1 VSLAVSGKV
10 EEELSALGPEDRVG
24 FARELGIDRS
34 GLDRLIEASYRM
46 LGLVTF
52 YTAAT
57 DLQAWT
63 VPVGTPAHAAAGRIH
78 TDFQRGFIRAEV
90 IPFDDLVTAG
100 SEHHAREQGHLRA
113 EGRDYVV
120 RDGDVIRFLFNV

>member
-1 VSLAVSGKV
+1 
-10 EEELSALGPEDRVG
+10 
-24 FARELGIDRS
+24 
-34 GLDRLIEASYRM
+34 
-46 LGLVTF
+46 
-52 YTAAT
+52 
-57 DLQAWT
+57 
-63 VPVGTPAHAAAGRIH
+63 
-78 TDFQRGFIRAEV
+78 V